1 MYLLKAVRPI
11 VAGVTYVTNAS
22 TKPSISHNGTP
33 KSHFPR
39 ISTADDKKISN
50 VAHNRSLTA
59 KAMMYILMVDLSFWF
74 LYTAKQTRAF
84 PKKLMMFK
92 RRQTLASIIT
102 MIKPRFDNSSE
113 DISVSSVWNRSISS
127 YFRRWR
133 FSHIRIK
140 FTSWLFLNWFTM
152 QILFSLL
159 PYVRIWM
166 EYFCLTYIIHLQLY
180 LPFST
185 GNKWHQQNNSQEYE
199 LLI

>member
-33 KSHFPR
+33 KSHFPS
-39 ISTADDKKISN
+39 ISTADAKGISN

-59 KAMMYILMVDLSFWF
+59 KAMMYILMVDLSFGF

-102 MIKPRFDNSSE
+102 MI
-113 DISVSSVWNRSISS
+113 
-127 YFRRWR
+127 
-133 FSHIRIK
+133 SHGLAIPAR
-140 FTSWLFLNWFTM
+140 TSPLAVCG
-152 QILFSLL
+152 ID
-159 PYVRIWM
+159 
-166 EYFCLTYIIHLQLY
+166 LY
-180 LPFST
+180 QVMF
-185 GNKWHQQNNSQEYE
+185 GAEG
-199 LLI
+199 LLISEKNSLPVFFFKLIYNVDII